1 MDTQAKSMKP
11 FWIVW
16 TGQAV
21 SLLGSQLVQFA
32 LIWWLTKSTGSAT
45 VLATASLVGLL
56 PQVVFGPLVG
66 ALVDRWNRRNVMLVA
81 DSVIALATVGL
92 AFLFW
97 AGVVQ
102 VWHVYLLMFVRAT
115 AGGFH
120 WPAMQAST
128 TLMVPPG
135 QLTRVQGLNQTL
147 GGALNIASAPLGA
160 LLLEVLPMQGIL
172 GIDVVTAL
180 FAIVPLFFI
189 AIPQLQGHEP
199 GAATPAKASVWQ
211 DFRAGLRYVWA
222 WPGLVMIML
231 MATVINLV
239 LNPAFSLL
247 PILVTK
253 HFEGGALQ
261 LGWLESAFG
270 IGVLCGG
277 LTLSAWGGFKRR
289 IVTSLFGLI
298 GLGLSTL
305 LVGLTPASS
314 FLLAVVGA
322 LFIGIMMPITNGP
335 IMAVMQVS
343 VSPEMQGRV
352 FTLVSSVAAAMSP
365 LGLIVAGPV
374 ADTFGVRVWFI
385 AGGIVTLSMGLCSLF
400 IPAVLNM
407 EDRHASDNP
416 AQVSSDAVVG
426 APAGERAAVGVA
438 D

>member
-1 MDTQAKSMKP
+1 M
-11 FWIVW
+11 
-16 TGQAV
+16 
-21 SLLGSQLVQFA
+21 
-32 LIWWLTKSTGSAT
+32 
-45 VLATASLVGLL
+45 
-56 PQVVFGPLVG
+56 
-66 ALVDRWNRRNVMLVA
+66 
-81 DSVIALATVGL
+81 
-92 AFLFW
+92 
-97 AGVVQ
+97 VQ

-128 TLMVPPG
+128 TLMVPPE

-147 GGALNIASAPLGA
+147 QGALNIASAPLGA

-180 FAIVPLFFI
+180 FAVVPLFFI
-189 AIPQLQGHEP
+189 FIPQPQKSQETS
-199 GAATPAKASVWQ
+199 AATPAKASVWQ

-231 MATVINLV
+231 MATIVNLV

-261 LGWLESAFG
+261 LSWLESAFG
-270 IGVLCGG
+270 MGVLCGS
-277 LTLSAWGGFKRR
+277 LILSAWGGFKRR
-289 IVTSLFGLI
+289 IVTSLVGLI
-298 GLGLSTL
+298 GMGLSTL

-314 FLLAVVGA
+314 LWLAVGGA

-385 AGGIVTLSMGLCSLF
+385 AGGVVATSMGLCSLF
-400 IPAVLNM
+400 VPAVLNM
-407 EDRHASDNP
+407 EDRNASDNSTQ
-416 AQVSSDAVVG
+416 ASLDAVVG
-426 APAGERAAVGVA
+426 APAGERAAVGAA